1 MLINYYIQFNSICSE
16 IRNIIYLTFWFAL
29 VIVYTLATPWRKFMA
44 NRLDASRG
52 FERSGGLPKSKVICQ
67 AKAAHEFKMKRKLPT
82 PPQIFRLRAAAEN
95 SLLMGLCNIF
105 ICAKLASV
113 PGKKKAKKK
122 DAVQNSISTDG
133 RGFKGLAES

>member
-29 VIVYTLATPWRKFMA
+29 VIVYTRATPWRKFMA

-82 PPQIFRLRAAAEN
+82 PPKFSVCGQRQKTHYLW
-95 SLLMGLCNIF
+95 G
-105 ICAKLASV
+105 CATFLFAL
-113 PGKKKAKKK
+113 
-122 DAVQNSISTDG
+122 N
-133 RGFKGLAES
+133 